1 MDKKEYLQILQRDI
15 HSTIFATIAADGH
28 PQVRAIDIMLADEN
42 SIYFI
47 TAKGKAFYRQLIE
60 QGFVA
65 LSGVKDGVSISLRGK
80 IRKADSALLE
90 QVFEVN
96 PYMADIYP
104 GDTRSALEVFQ
115 LYEGQGEYFDLNQKP
130 VFRESFVLGDIQ
142 PEQGGYFVT
151 DGCIGCKMCY
161 KVCPQ
166 KCIDITKKPVV
177 IQQEHCLYCGRCTEV
192 CPRQAIIRR

>member
-1 MDKKEYLQILQRDI
+1 MNAQKYLSILQKDI

-28 PQVRAIDIMLADEN
+28 PQVRAIDIMLSDEN
-42 SIYFI
+42 SVYFL
-47 TAKGKAFYRQLIE
+47 TAKGKEFYRQLVE

-80 IRKADSALLE
+80 IRKAAPALLDKI
-90 QVFEVN
+90 FEVN

-104 GDTRSALEVFQ
+104 GNTRSALEVFQ
-115 LYEGQGEYFDLNQKP
+115 LYEGHGEYFDLNQKP
-130 VFRESFVLGDIQ
+130 VFRESFTLGDTELTQ
-142 PEQGGYFVT
+142 SGYFVT

-161 KVCPQ
+161 NVCPQ

-177 IQQEHCLYCGRCTEV
+177 IQQEHCLHCGRCAES
-192 CPRQAIIRR
+192 CPKRVIIRR

>member
-1 MDKKEYLQILQRDI
+1 MDKKEYLHILQSDI
-15 HSTIFATIAADGH
+15 HSTIFATIADDGH

-47 TAKGKAFYRQLIE
+47 TAKGKEFYRQLIE

-65 LSGVKDGVSISLRGK
+65 LSGVKNGVSISLRGK

-115 LYEGQGEYFDLNQKP
+115 FYEGQGEYFDLNQKP
-130 VFRESFVLGDIQ
+130 IFRESFVLGNIQ

-177 IQQEHCLYCGRCTEV
+177 IQQENCLHCGRCTGV